1 MALEIVLKL
10 ENNTYLKDP
19 QGSEIGKK
27 IIKSSIL
34 LISELGYEHFTFKKL
49 AIEINST
56 EATIYRYFEN
66 KHKILVY
73 IMELYWSYI
82 HFQVLMAIRE
92 INDSRKKIEK
102 IIDLLVWEDNQDVSF
117 GGYDQACLYKICITE
132 GSKAFLSKEVEA
144 LNQQKLFEPYKEL
157 VEMIAGVFSEYKPT
171 FKYPRSLASSLVELS
186 HLQYYFMHHLPRL
199 TDLKEKTPKSLEAYL
214 EHLVFGSLELNRK

>member
-1 MALEIVLKL
+1 MALEVVLNL
-10 ENNTYLKDP
+10 ANRTYLKDP

-27 IIKSSIL
+27 IIKSSIV

-49 AIEINST
+49 AFEIKST

-82 HFQVLMAIRE
+82 HLQVLMAIRE
-92 INDSRKKIEK
+92 INDTHKKIEK

-117 GGYDQACLYKICITE
+117 GGYDQSSLYKICITE
-132 GSKAFLSKEVEA
+132 GSKAFLSKEVES
-144 LNQQKLFEPYKEL
+144 LNKQKLFEPYKEL
-157 VEMIAGVFSEYKPT
+157 VEMIAAVFKEHNPD
-171 FKYPRSLASSLVELS
+171 FKYSRSLASSLIELS
-186 HLQYYFMHHLPRL
+186 HFQYYFMHHLPRL
-199 TDLKEKTPKSLEAYL
+199 ADLPEKTPKSLEIYL
-214 EHLVFGSLELNRK
+214 SHIVFGALNFR